1 MYVAVTTIQYTA
13 LQPYSTLHSFGDYYY
28 HINFF
33 MEPGVYMCM
42 YTMYTL
48 CTSLLS
54 SSPPPLSTGLTNGHI
69 KEGKFQ
75 KWKRR
80 FSESLLRLGSSSGS
94 LDNRS
99 PSRSPSAHLS
109 TSTDRPRSL
118 VRGYLWGERDLT
130 VCPMVHSHTSACC
143 VIGKRLYREL

>member
-1 MYVAVTTIQYTA
+1 MYMYMYVYT
-13 LQPYSTLHSFGDYYY
+13 
-28 HINFF
+28 
-33 MEPGVYMCM
+33 V
-42 YTMYTL
+42 
-48 CTSLLS
+48 LS

-118 VRGYLWGERDLT
+118 VRACMWGEGGW
-130 VCPMVHSHTSACC
+130 VCVPHGSLSHQCLLCAW
-143 VIGKRLYREL
+143 KEAL